1 MHNYTEAVF
10 KFIGIFMHMPRKDIL
25 KITEKILKIL
35 SDKKEHSIQSISL
48 KVNTQWRTAV
58 KCLEF
63 LQRIELV
70 KERKGNVTYKA
81 ERLFSLKKG

>member
-1 MHNYTEAVF
+1 MSRRN
-10 KFIGIFMHMPRKDIL
+10 IL
-25 KITEKILKIL
+25 KVAEDILKIL

-48 KVNTQWRTAV
+48 KANTQWKTAV

-63 LQRIELV
+63 LKKIDLV

-81 ERLFSLKKG
+81 ERLFSLNKKYY